1 MNIYCINTTQRSLQT
16 SISVKINSRK
26 AIKNEEKTEKK
37 LLLVSNLN
45 ITVRNTE
52 LNSQKK
58 AYKRI
63 TSYCQHYYFREIA
76 REEKKIIALEV

>member
-1 MNIYCINTTQRSLQT
+1 MKKKL
-16 SISVKINSRK
+16 K
-26 AIKNEEKTEKK
+26 KK

-45 ITVRNTE
+45 ITLRNTE

-76 REEKKIIALEV
+76 REEKKLLHLKYELYNNFLLQFREQ